1 MALFGNKYV
10 YLLFSQM
17 SLEFDWLPLSEVI
30 SGKIRE
36 LIESVPKDVNPM
48 LEGPIILRKLS
59 LGDRPPQVAL
69 SHIIALHLDHQAIGA
84 VFRYDGN
91 AELEVIVDLN
101 LNVLGATK
109 TDTEVNRFMGNIY
122 CDAPMKTKCR
132 FLISQIRVTVKI
144 EISHGAVSY
153 FRFEEPPEVSFCID
167 SNLSLLGPVFESG
180 LQRVMR
186 LMKHEFS
193 RLPEKIE
200 LDIPLPIQP

>member
-1 MALFGNKYV
+1 
-10 YLLFSQM
+10 M
-17 SLEFDWLPLSEVI
+17 SFEFDWLPLSEVI
-30 SGKIRE
+30 SARIRE
-36 LIESVPKDVNPM
+36 AIESVPVDVNPM
-48 LEGPIILRKLS
+48 LEGPVILRKLA

-69 SHIIALHLDHQAIGA
+69 SHITSLHLDHQAIGA
-84 VFRYDGN
+84 VLRYDGN
-91 AELEVIVDLN
+91 AELEVVVDLN

-109 TDTEVNRFMGNIY
+109 NDIEVNRFMGNIY

-132 FLISQIRVTVKI
+132 FLISQIRVTVKV
-144 EISHGAVSY
+144 EISHGDVTY

-186 LMKHEFS
+186 IMRHEFS

-200 LDIPLPIQP
+200 LDLPIPNA